1 MRWGNRV
8 DVSVDMLA
16 ARITGNESPGG
27 TRHLKLF
34 VCADFICLPNQQAFF
49 YGPDGGSD
57 GKFCVFSRLA
67 CGDLVRSYQSFENVI
82 KYLVRSGATL
92 NRPG

>member
-1 MRWGNRV
+1 
-8 DVSVDMLA
+8 MLA

-49 YGPDGGSD
+49 TALKEAQMASFAFLAVWLVVILSGLINLLRTLLNIWCGPE
-57 GKFCVFSRLA
+57 
-67 CGDLVRSYQSFENVI
+67 QH
-82 KYLVRSGATL
+82 
-92 NRPG
+92 